1 MAQPIKCLLSS
12 MRTLVQIPT
21 TKTGP
26 GGMSVTLS
34 TGEGEIKKYFLTG
47 QIAEVQVQSKTLSP
61 KNGECQ
67 GKMPDVDL

>member
-1 MAQPIKCLLSS
+1 
-12 MRTLVQIPT
+12 
-21 TKTGP
+21 
-26 GGMSVTLS
+26 MSVTLRHW
-34 TGEGEIKKYFLTG
+34 GGGEIKKYFLTG